1 MEPHI
6 FEQKLSVA
14 ATSLYLLLAS
24 FADQGRSMDRQQVS
38 AVWNASESELDQAY
52 TELVSRHIAG
62 ADSQGHWF
70 LRPVS
75 SWHPP
80 PG

>member
-1 MEPHI
+1 MESRI

-24 FADQGRSMDRQQVS
+24 FADQGRTMNRQQV
-38 AVWNASESELDQAY
+38 ATVWNASENELDQAF

-62 ADSQGHWF
+62 ADSQGNWF
-70 LRPVS
+70 LRPAGQ
-75 SWHPP
+75 WHPP